1 MDDFLSE
8 TKTTAGGFTGSKC
21 GTYHEHETNAFHW
34 HDRPVLQPWDVG
46 KSNPHFT
53 CLLYMS
59 KMKNMWLLPLSEIAI
74 FFLENAI
81 SFH

>member
-46 KSNPHFT
+46 KSKHIPVDAEHSCKDRELQT
-53 CLLYMS
+53 Q
-59 KMKNMWLLPLSEIAI
+59 
-74 FFLENAI
+74 ENI
-81 SFH
+81 V